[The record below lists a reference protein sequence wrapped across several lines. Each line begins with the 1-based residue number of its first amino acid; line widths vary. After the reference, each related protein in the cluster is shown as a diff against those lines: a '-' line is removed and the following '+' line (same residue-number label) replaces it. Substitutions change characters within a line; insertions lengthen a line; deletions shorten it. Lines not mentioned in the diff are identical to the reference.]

1 MTSIP
6 DSFDYIVVG
15 AGSSGCVVA
24 SRLVKDHGATVLLL
38 EQGPLDDS
46 MFIRM
51 PAGVFKI
58 MFSNSPFIKRYTST
72 PQESLDGRS
81 VVITQGNVVGG
92 GSSVNVMA
100 YTRGSKR
107 DYDTWDELSGHAGW
121 GWNDMLPY
129 FRKQEGNVRLD
140 NAEHSGDGPLK
151 VSDPAYISDAAN
163 IFVRTMQKLKLRF
176 TADFTGG
183 ELHGVGYEQST
194 TYQGRRHSS
203 SDAFLKPVIG
213 DERLTLVTEARA
225 NRILFDGKRAVGV
238 EYLHNGK
245 VRRATAARKVVL
257 TAGAFATP
265 KLLMLSGVGPADH
278 LREFDIPVV
287 VDLPGVGQNLQDH
300 NEIFLSLSTKGP
312 FGYFGEDSGVKLVSN
327 LAQYSTFGT
336 GPITSTGSETMA
348 FVNIDDDQ
356 EAPDIQIYCI
366 GLMWPT
372 LTINPRNAVT
382 LLANLVRPLSYGS
395 VRLQSADPDA
405 DPEVNPNWMSHPE
418 DTRRLLK
425 AFKYL
430 RQIATTEPFAGIIEE
445 ELSPGAGI
453 TSDEDLIAYMKRT
466 TESNYH
472 PVGSCRMGVED
483 DPMTVVTPDLR
494 VKGIEGLRVMD
505 ASIMPMIISANT
517 NATVMAVAD
526 KGVDLMIGAY
536 TGRTAVS
543 RDHATA

>member
-1 MTSIP
+1 
-6 DSFDYIVVG
+6 
-15 AGSSGCVVA
+15 
-24 SRLVKDHGATVLLL
+24 
-38 EQGPLDDS
+38 
-46 MFIRM
+46 
-51 PAGVFKI
+51 
-58 MFSNSPFIKRYTST
+58 
-72 PQESLDGRS
+72 
-81 VVITQGNVVGG
+81 
-92 GSSVNVMA
+92 
-100 YTRGSKR
+100 
-107 DYDTWDELSGHAGW
+107 
-121 GWNDMLPY
+121 
-129 FRKQEGNVRLD
+129 
-140 NAEHSGDGPLK
+140 
-151 VSDPAYISDAAN
+151 
-163 IFVRTMQKLKLRF
+163 
-176 TADFTGG
+176 
-183 ELHGVGYEQST
+183 
-194 TYQGRRHSS
+194 
-203 SDAFLKPVIG
+203 
-213 DERLTLVTEARA
+213 
-225 NRILFDGKRAVGV
+225 
-238 EYLHNGK
+238 
-245 VRRATAARKVVL
+245 
-257 TAGAFATP
+257 
-265 KLLMLSGVGPADH
+265 
-278 LREFDIPVV
+278 
-287 VDLPGVGQNLQDH
+287 
-300 NEIFLSLSTKGP
+300 
-312 FGYFGEDSGVKLVSN
+312 
-327 LAQYSTFGT
+327 
-336 GPITSTGSETMA
+336 MA

-395 VRLQSADPDA
+395 VRLQSADPAA

-425 AFKYL
+425 EFKYL

-483 DPMTVVTPDLR
+483 DPMTIVTPDLR

-536 TGRTAVS
+536 TGRTAVA